1 MITGDRKALEKVI
14 KEIGI
19 LEKNKD
25 DKKLHDEFESIYKN
39 FTIESLEELG
49 VRK

>member
-1 MITGDRKALEKVI
+1 MITGDRKVLEKVI
-14 KEIGI
+14 KEIGV

-25 DKKLHDEFESIYKN
+25 IKN
-39 FTIESLEELG
+39 YMKNLKVYIIILRIESLEGLG